1 MGAGIAAA
9 DNTRDAAAGSAVVL
23 AAQDL
28 APIDWGRVAEQ
39 ASSYLQ
45 SMGVRDPTEIGR
57 LWGEVRTRLESRA
70 AAVPLEDP
78 AEATIEETLGLLDQW
93 LSLELGIEGDANR
106 VYRAR
111 AAVLG
116 GGIPGWSARW
126 AGLSGRSLAPQ
137 IQALCVP
144 AVPDPA
150 PLVMEPNPIELCCHR
165 LGCRIGEAF
174 GRLLCRPSSR
184 GRQGGEPR

>member
-9 DNTRDAAAGSAVVL
+9 DNTRDAAGSATIL

-28 APIDWGRVAEQ
+28 APLDWGRVAEQ

-45 SMGVRDPTEIGR
+45 AMGVRDPTEIGR

-70 AAVPLEDP
+70 ASAPLEDP
-78 AEATIEETLGLLDQW
+78 SEAAIEETLGLLDQW
-93 LSLELGIEGDANR
+93 LSLELGIEGDANHL
-106 VYRAR
+106 YRAR

-116 GGIPGWSARW
+116 GGVPGWSARW

-137 IQALCVP
+137 IQALCAP

-150 PLVMEPNPIELCCHR
+150 PLVMEANPIELCCHR

-174 GRLLCRPSSR
+174 GGLLCRRDSEGKHS
-184 GRQGGEPR
+184 GEPR